1 MWDHFRKIY
10 TESSLRVVVLRM
22 ANAQLLSSSSKLA
35 HALGG
40 GTAKPRLH
48 H

>member
-1 MWDHFRKIY
+1 MWDHFRIIY
-10 TESSLRVVVLRM
+10 TESSLKVVELKV

-40 GTAKPRLH
+40 GTTKPRLH